1 MPSPEQ
7 SPKENTAPTFLVDQ
21 YELHIA
27 TYRVISESAAGAIAK
42 VLAGEAELP
51 ENSTEFVDVC
61 EDFGMPIEGNEAIAK
76 ELEEMNVVEAPV
88 VIPSIRSVQVAQ

>member
-1 MPSPEQ
+1 MPSPNQPQEEVK
-7 SPKENTAPTFLVDQ
+7 SPTFLVEQ

-51 ENSTEFVDVC
+51 ENSSEFVDVC
-61 EDFGMPIEGNEAIAK
+61 EDFGMLAKGNEAIAK
-76 ELEEMNVVEAPV
+76 ELEETGACMVSDY
-88 VIPSIRSVQVAQ
+88 IPSIRSVQEAK